1 MSASINELLKYA
13 VESKASDLH
22 LSSGSIPMV
31 RIDGIMQTLQLPV
44 MTDENM
50 LSISQEVLNNNQSKI
65 LSDRLEIDFSYE
77 LENFGRFR
85 VNFFNQING
94 LAAAFRIIPDS
105 ILSSEELSI
114 PPIIN
119 QLAFLDKGLVLL
131 TGPTGSGKSTTLA
144 AMINHINENKN
155 KHIITV
161 EDPV

>member
-65 LSDRLEIDFSYE
+65 LSDRLE
-77 LENFGRFR
+77 
-85 VNFFNQING
+85 
-94 LAAAFRIIPDS
+94 
-105 ILSSEELSI
+105 LSLIHISE
-114 PPIIN
+114 
-119 QLAFLDKGLVLL
+119 
-131 TGPTGSGKSTTLA
+131 PTR
-144 AMINHINENKN
+144 
-155 KHIITV
+155 
-161 EDPV
+161 PY